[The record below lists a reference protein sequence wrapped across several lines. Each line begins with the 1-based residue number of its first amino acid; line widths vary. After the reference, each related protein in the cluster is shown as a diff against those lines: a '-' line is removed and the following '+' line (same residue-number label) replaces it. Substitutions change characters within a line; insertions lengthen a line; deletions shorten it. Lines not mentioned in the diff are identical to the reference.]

1 MPATPRVVGILG
13 AGKVG
18 TVLARLALAA
28 GHRVLISSSGS
39 AERIALIVEVLA
51 PGAEA
56 ATTPQVIEAADVV
69 ILALPLGKVRTLP
82 ADALAGKLVIDAA
95 NYWEPVDGPLP
106 ELTEAP
112 EGTSVVVASLLPGAR
127 VVKAFSH
134 LGYHDLDERGL
145 PAGSRGRVALAVAG
159 DDAAD
164 VATVAA
170 LVDELGFDP
179 VLTGSLATGKGFQ
192 AHTAAFGYP
201 LNASEL
207 QAAIGR
213 PITAG

>member
-1 MPATPRVVGILG
+1 MTPSVIGILG

-39 AERIALIVEVLA
+39 AERIALIVDVLA

-56 ATTPQVIEAADVV
+56 RTTDEVIDEADVV
-69 ILALPLGKVRTLP
+69 ILALPLGKVRALP
-82 ADALAGKLVIDAA
+82 AEALAGKLVVDAA
-95 NYWEPVDGPLP
+95 NHWEPVDGPLP
-106 ELTEAP
+106 EFTQDP
-112 EGTSVVVASLLPGAR
+112 RGTSEVVAGLLPGAR

-145 PAGSRGRVALAVAG
+145 PAGSPNRVALAIAG
-159 DDAAD
+159 DDPAD

-170 LVDELGFDP
+170 LVDSFGFDP
-179 VLTGSLATGKGFQ
+179 LPTGDLSTGKGFQ
-192 AHTAAFGYP
+192 AHTEAFGYP
-201 LNASEL
+201 LTLEEL
-207 QAAIGR
+207 RAAVGR
-213 PITAG
+213 QLAG